1 MAIIREK
8 LELEDAFS
16 KAFSQFIK
24 LANQSNVSM
33 SQLKK
38 AAQQTTQ
45 TARVFTAAL
54 NVESA
59 ASKASAAAIKE
70 QTAQLKLQEAQ
81 FKKTGSAASSFG
93 TILRNFAGAYFGF
106 QTVQTLV
113 NWSDQLVSSKA
124 RLQQVTGS
132 AEAAAVATDKI
143 YAAAMR
149 SRSSFTDMSASV
161 ARLATLAGSA
171 FSSIDEAI
179 QFAETFNKQ
188 MVLSGAST
196 MEASAAMY
204 QLSQAMASG
213 RLQGDELRSIFE
225 NAPMVAQTI
234 ATYLGVSV
242 GEVREMASQGLIT
255 ADIVKNA
262 MLNAAE
268 ETDAAFKQMP
278 LTWGQVWTMA
288 QNIAMRALNPVLM
301 AINFLANNI
310 QIIGPAVLGL
320 AAAFAV
326 FQIAAH
332 SAQIAAVATG
342 AYSAAVALLK
352 FAYAALTRQTTVLT
366 AAQMA
371 WNATMLANPITWVI
385 ILIVALVAAIYAGVA
400 AFNKFAGASI
410 SATGIIAGAFF
421 ALVALLYNIF
431 VVPIM
436 NVFIALGNFFSNVFK
451 DPLASVQVLF
461 ADMAMNVISI
471 MRSVAKGIEDLINN
485 IPGVEFHLMSGTLD
499 NVYNE
504 VSRWRQEK
512 IDNSGYEVG
521 KELLTPMD
529 LTKAAQNG
537 YNWGQ
542 NLESGVASF
551 FTGGNSS
558 LGISGSGAGIDSTSL
573 AGDVGDIAKGVS
585 DINKAVNMSEE
596 DIKSLVDI
604 AERRYVNN
612 INLTSQT
619 PVITVNGQNTGNTAA
634 DRQNLANTI
643 RDILIEQ
650 TASGTVRSTA
660 RAF

>member
-1 MAIIREK
+1 MGRIREV
-8 LELEDAFS
+8 LTLED
-16 KAFSQFIK
+16 QFTQTFTSYTQQT
-24 LANQSNVSM
+24 A
-33 SQLKK
+33 K
-38 AAQQTTQ
+38 AANATR
-45 TARVFTAAL
+45 RVKNDVDGLAK
-54 NVESA
+54 SQ
-59 ASKASAAAIKE
+59 ASATSITKS
-70 QTAQLKLQEAQ
+70 
-81 FKKTGSAASSFG
+81 FTGA
-93 TILRNFAGAYFGF
+93 LRNMASAWIGF

-262 MLNAAE
+262 MLGAAA

-332 SAQIAAVATG
+332 WTAIATAATT
-342 AYSAAVALLK
+342 AYHFVVNLLSIAFGVLRGSTAAASAAVFTFNSA
-352 FAYAALTRQTTVLT
+352 
-366 AAQMA
+366 
-371 WNATMLANPITWVI
+371 MLANPITWVI
-385 ILIVALVAAIYAGVA
+385 ILIMLLVGALYVGVA
-400 AFNKFAGASI
+400 AFNKFSGASV
-410 SATGIIAGAFF
+410 SATGIIMGALSV
-421 ALVALLYNIF
+421 LVGFIYNNTIAPILNIF
-431 VVPIM
+431 AAAANFIG
-436 NVFIALGNFFSNVFK
+436 NVFNNPVA
-451 DPLASVQVLF
+451 AVQVLF
-461 ADMAMNVISI
+461 YDMALNVLGYI
-471 MRSVAKGIEDLINN
+471 RSLVNGIENLINL
-485 IPGVEFHLMSGTLD
+485 IPGVEVHFTGAI
-499 NVYNE
+499 N
-504 VSRWRQEK
+504 K
-512 IDNSGYEVG
+512 IYGNLVQGRNDVIENSGYTEYFHAPAY
-521 KELLTPMD
+521 KD
-529 LTKAAQNG
+529 LTASFNSG
-537 YNWGQ
+537 YSMGQ
-542 NLESGVASF
+542 NLESSVASF

>member
-1 MAIIREK
+1 MAQIRE
-8 LELEDAFS
+8 ELILYDKFTNTFTSYIRQAEEAAGATQRTKKSVDGLA
-16 KAFSQFIK
+16 KSQ
-24 LANQSNVSM
+24 
-33 SQLKK
+33 
-38 AAQQTTQ
+38 
-45 TARVFTAAL
+45 
-54 NVESA
+54 
-59 ASKASAAAIKE
+59 ASATSITKS
-70 QTAQLKLQEAQ
+70 
-81 FKKTGSAASSFG
+81 FTGA
-93 TILRNFAGAYFGF
+93 LRNMASAWIGF

-149 SRSSFTDMSASV
+149 SRSAFADMSASV
-161 ARLATLAGSA
+161 ARLSALAGSA

-179 QFAETFNKQ
+179 RFAETFNKQ
-188 MVLSGAST
+188 MVLSGASK

-204 QLSQAMASG
+204 QLTQGMASG

-262 MLNAAE
+262 MLNAAA

-332 SAQIAAVATG
+332 WTAIATAATT
-342 AYSAAVALLK
+342 AYHFVVNLLSIAFGVLRGSTAAASAAVFTFNSA
-352 FAYAALTRQTTVLT
+352 
-366 AAQMA
+366 
-371 WNATMLANPITWVI
+371 MLANPITWVI
-385 ILIVALVAAIYAGVA
+385 ILIMLLVGALYVGVA
-400 AFNKFAGASI
+400 AFNKFSGASV
-410 SATGIIAGAFF
+410 SATGIIMGALSV
-421 ALVALLYNIF
+421 LVGFIYNNTIAPILNIF
-431 VVPIM
+431 AAAANFIG
-436 NVFIALGNFFSNVFK
+436 NVFNNPVA
-451 DPLASVQVLF
+451 AVQVLF
-461 ADMAMNVISI
+461 YDMALNVLGYI
-471 MRSVAKGIEDLINN
+471 RSLVNGIENLINL
-485 IPGVEFHLMSGTLD
+485 IPGVEVHFTGAI
-499 NVYNE
+499 N
-504 VSRWRQEK
+504 K
-512 IDNSGYEVG
+512 IYGNLVQGRNDVIENSGYTEYFHAPAY
-521 KELLTPMD
+521 KD
-529 LTKAAQNG
+529 LTASFNSG
-537 YNWGQ
+537 YSMGQ
-542 NLESGVASF
+542 NLESSVASF

>member
-1 MAIIREK
+1 MAVIREK
-8 LELEDAFS
+8 LELEDAFT

-45 TARVFTAAL
+45 TAKAFTSAL
-54 NVESA
+54 NVEAA
-59 ASKASAAAIKE
+59 ASKASTAAIKE
-70 QTAQLKLQEAQ
+70 KTAQLKLQEAQ
-81 FKKTGSAASSFG
+81 FKKTGSAAGSFL

-262 MLNAAE
+262 MLGAAA

-288 QNIAMRALNPVLM
+288 QTIAMRALNPLLL
-301 AINFLANNI
+301 AISFLADNI
-310 QIIGPAVLGL
+310 QIIGPAVLAVG
-320 AAAFAV
+320 AAFAV

-332 SAQIAAVATG
+332 WTTIATVATT
-342 AYSAAVALLK
+342 AYHAVVTFLSIAFGMLTGNTAAASAAMFVFNSA
-352 FAYAALTRQTTVLT
+352 
-366 AAQMA
+366 
-371 WNATMLANPITWVI
+371 MLANPITWVVM
-385 ILIVALVAAIYAGVA
+385 LIMVLIGALYVGVA
-400 AFNKFAGASI
+400 AFNKFSDSSI
-410 SATGIIAGAFF
+410 SATGIIMGALSV
-421 ALVALLYNIF
+421 LVGFIYNNTVAPILNIF
-431 VVPIM
+431 AAAANFIG
-436 NVFIALGNFFSNVFK
+436 NVFNNPVA
-451 DPLASVQVLF
+451 AVQVLF
-461 ADMAMNVISI
+461 YDMALNVLGYI
-471 MRSVAKGIEDLINN
+471 RSLVNGIENLINL
-485 IPGVEFHLMSGTLD
+485 IPGVEVHFTGAINKMYGELTA
-499 NVYNE
+499 
-504 VSRWRQEK
+504 SRNSVIE
-512 IDNSGYEVG
+512 NSGY
-521 KELLTPMD
+521 KEYFHAPAYKD
-529 LTKAAQNG
+529 LTASFNSG
-537 YNWGQ
+537 YSMGQ
-542 NLESGVASF
+542 NLESSVASF

-558 LGISGSGAGIDSTSL
+558 LGISGSGIDSTSL

-619 PVITVNGQNTGNTAA
+619 PVINVNGQNTGNTAA
-634 DRQNLANTI
+634 DRQNLANTL

-650 TASGTVRSTA
+650 IASGTVRSTE

>member
-1 MAIIREK
+1 M
-8 LELEDAFS
+8 
-16 KAFSQFIK
+16 
-24 LANQSNVSM
+24 
-33 SQLKK
+33 
-38 AAQQTTQ
+38 
-45 TARVFTAAL
+45 
-54 NVESA
+54 
-59 ASKASAAAIKE
+59 ASAWI
-70 QTAQLKLQEAQ
+70 
-81 FKKTGSAASSFG
+81 
-93 TILRNFAGAYFGF
+93 GF

-262 MLNAAE
+262 MLGAAA

-310 QIIGPAVLGL
+310 QIIGPIVLGV

-326 FQIAAH
+326 YAIAAH
-332 SAQIAAVATG
+332 GAAAAAAVW
-342 AYSAAVALLK
+342 
-352 FAYAALTRQTTVLT
+352 T
-366 AAQMA
+366 AAQTVL
-371 WNATMLANPITWVI
+371 NAVLTMNPIGIVI
-385 ILIVALVAAIYAGVA
+385 MLIVALVAAIYAGVA

-410 SATGIIAGAFF
+410 SATGIIMGALSV
-421 ALVALLYNIF
+421 LVGFIYNNTVAPILNIF
-431 VVPIM
+431 AAAANFIG
-436 NVFIALGNFFSNVFK
+436 NVFNNPVA
-451 DPLASVQVLF
+451 AVQVLF
-461 ADMAMNVISI
+461 YDMALNVLGYI
-471 MRSVAKGIEDLINN
+471 RSLVNGIENLINL
-485 IPGVEFHLMSGTLD
+485 IPGVEVHFTGAI
-499 NVYNE
+499 N
-504 VSRWRQEK
+504 K
-512 IDNSGYEVG
+512 IYGNLVQGRNDVIENSGYTEYFHAPAY
-521 KELLTPMD
+521 KD
-529 LTKAAQNG
+529 LTASFNSG
-537 YNWGQ
+537 YSMGK
-542 NLESGVASF
+542 NLESSVASF

-604 AERRYVNN
+604 VERRYVNN

>member
-1 MAIIREK
+1 MGRIREV
-8 LELEDAFS
+8 LTLED
-16 KAFSQFIK
+16 QFTQTFTSYTQQT
-24 LANQSNVSM
+24 A
-33 SQLKK
+33 K
-38 AAQQTTQ
+38 AANATR
-45 TARVFTAAL
+45 RVKNDVDGLAK
-54 NVESA
+54 SQ
-59 ASKASAAAIKE
+59 ASATSITKS
-70 QTAQLKLQEAQ
+70 
-81 FKKTGSAASSFG
+81 FTGA
-93 TILRNFAGAYFGF
+93 LRNMASAWIGF

-262 MLNAAE
+262 MLGAAA

-278 LTWGQVWTMA
+278 MTWGQVWTSM
-288 QNIAMRALNPVLM
+288 QNTAIQALNPVLM

-332 SAQIAAVATG
+332 WTAIATAATT
-342 AYSAAVALLK
+342 AYHFVVNLLSIAFGVLRGSTAAASAAVFTFNSA
-352 FAYAALTRQTTVLT
+352 
-366 AAQMA
+366 
-371 WNATMLANPITWVI
+371 MLANPITWVI
-385 ILIVALVAAIYAGVA
+385 ILIMLLVGALYVGVS
-400 AFNKFAGASI
+400 AFNKFSGASV
-410 SATGIIAGAFF
+410 SATGIIMGALSV
-421 ALVALLYNIF
+421 LVGFIYNNTIAPILNIF
-431 VVPIM
+431 AAAANFIG
-436 NVFIALGNFFSNVFK
+436 NVFNNPVA
-451 DPLASVQVLF
+451 AVQVLF
-461 ADMAMNVISI
+461 YDMALNVLGYI
-471 MRSVAKGIEDLINN
+471 RSLVNGIENLINL
-485 IPGVEFHLMSGTLD
+485 IPGVEVHFTGAINKMYGELTA
-499 NVYNE
+499 
-504 VSRWRQEK
+504 SRNSVIE
-512 IDNSGYEVG
+512 NSGY
-521 KELLTPMD
+521 KEYFHAPAYKD
-529 LTKAAQNG
+529 LTASFNSG
-537 YNWGQ
+537 YSMGQ

>member
-1 MAIIREK
+1 MGRIREV
-8 LELEDAFS
+8 LTLED
-16 KAFSQFIK
+16 QFTQTFTSYTQQT
-24 LANQSNVSM
+24 A
-33 SQLKK
+33 K
-38 AAQQTTQ
+38 AANATR
-45 TARVFTAAL
+45 RVKNDVDGLAK
-54 NVESA
+54 SQ
-59 ASKASAAAIKE
+59 ASATSITKS
-70 QTAQLKLQEAQ
+70 
-81 FKKTGSAASSFG
+81 FTGA
-93 TILRNFAGAYFGF
+93 LRNMASAWIGF

-262 MLNAAE
+262 MLGAAA

-278 LTWGQVWTMA
+278 MTWGQVWTSM
-288 QNIAMRALNPVLM
+288 QNTAIQALNPVLM

-332 SAQIAAVATG
+332 WTAIATAATT
-342 AYSAAVALLK
+342 AYHFVVNLLSIAFGVLRGSTAAASAAVFTFNSA
-352 FAYAALTRQTTVLT
+352 
-366 AAQMA
+366 
-371 WNATMLANPITWVI
+371 MLANPITWVI
-385 ILIVALVAAIYAGVA
+385 ILIMLLVGALYVGVS
-400 AFNKFAGASI
+400 AFNKFSGASV
-410 SATGIIAGAFF
+410 SATGIIMGALSV
-421 ALVALLYNIF
+421 LVGFIYNNTIAPILNIF
-431 VVPIM
+431 AAAANFIG
-436 NVFIALGNFFSNVFK
+436 NVFNNPVA
-451 DPLASVQVLF
+451 AVQVLF
-461 ADMAMNVISI
+461 YDMALSVLGYI
-471 MRSVAKGIEDLINN
+471 RSLVNGIENLINL
-485 IPGVEFHLMSGTLD
+485 IPGVEVHFTGAINKMYGELTA
-499 NVYNE
+499 
-504 VSRWRQEK
+504 SRNSVIE
-512 IDNSGYEVG
+512 NSGY
-521 KELLTPMD
+521 KEYFHAPAYKD
-529 LTKAAQNG
+529 LTASFNSG
-537 YNWGQ
+537 YSMGQ
-542 NLESGVASF
+542 NLESSVASF